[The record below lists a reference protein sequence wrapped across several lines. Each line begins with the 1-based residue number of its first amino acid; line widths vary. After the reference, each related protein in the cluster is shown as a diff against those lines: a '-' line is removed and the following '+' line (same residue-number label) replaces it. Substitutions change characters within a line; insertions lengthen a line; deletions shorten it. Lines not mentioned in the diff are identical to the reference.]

1 MSIEPAL
8 LKEIV
13 DRALREDIGTGDIT
27 TQSIVAD
34 NYVTIGF
41 IRTKEPGVVAG
52 LDVAREVFLQLN
64 ADISFQP
71 RVKDGESVSAGQLIA
86 RVEGD
91 AGAILSGERVALN
104 FLQRMS
110 GIATRTAYL
119 SGLIAGEKVKL
130 TDTRKTTPGLRIL
143 DKYAVRVGGGYNHRF
158 GLYDAILIK
167 DNHIKVA
174 GSITEAVSRARAR
187 APHTMGIEV
196 EVESLEGL
204 EEAINAGA
212 HVVMLDNM
220 SPEMMKKAVEIAGG
234 RVLLEA
240 SGQVNEDTITTIARA
255 GVDLISVGSLTH
267 SVKAL
272 DISLDV
278 GEMKPIAGVIY
289 NASSKD
295 S

>member
-1 MSIEPAL
+1 MSIEPII
-8 LKEIV
+8 LKEIII
-13 DRALREDIGTGDIT
+13 RALKEDIGTGDIT
-27 TQSIVAD
+27 TESIVSES
-34 NYVTIGF
+34 YVTIGF
-41 IRTKEPGVVAG
+41 IRSKESGVVAG
-52 LDVAREVFLQLN
+52 LNVAREVFLQLN
-64 ADISFQP
+64 PYISFQA
-71 RVKDGESVSAGQLIA
+71 RVKDGDSVSSGQLLA

-91 AGAILSGERVALN
+91 ARAILAGERVALN

-119 SGLIAGEKVKL
+119 AGLIVSEKAKL
-130 TDTRKTTPGLRIL
+130 TDTRKTTPGLRL
-143 DKYAVRVGGGYNHRF
+143 LEKYSVRVGGGNNHRF

-174 GSITEAVSRARAR
+174 GSIIEAVSRARSR

-204 EEAINAGA
+204 EEAIRAGA
-212 HVVMLDNM
+212 DIVMLDNM
-220 SPEMMKKAVEIAGG
+220 DPQSMKEAVELANG

-240 SGQVNEDTITTIARA
+240 SGVVNEKTIQTIAKT

-267 SVKAL
+267 SVKSL

-278 GEMKPIAGVIY
+278 GEMKPIAAVII
-289 NASSKD
+289 
-295 S
+295 